1 MNISKIWKDVSPDA
15 IAVCLM
21 QLMITNKQRNT
32 YKGI

>member
-1 MNISKIWKDVSPDA
+1 MNIFKSWRDVSPDA

-21 QLMITNKQRNT
+21 QFIIMNKQQNT